1 MQTLEA
7 ELKTAQKTKDTEI
20 QKVTNYYTAAL
31 DTVKMK
37 LEDEKINAVK
47 EVEMRSQMR
56 EEYFKN
62 QTAEFAFKEAQY
74 IKGEGIFFIIF
85 LTLFFS
91 FFLSIIFI
99 LRDRVLFCCDVSI
112 NACCFNLVS
121 LTYFSTQL

>member
-7 ELKTAQKTKDTEI
+7 ELKMAQKTKDTEI

-74 IKGEGIFFIIF
+74 IKGEGNLFIIHYSFYTIFFI
-85 LTLFFS
+85 
-91 FFLSIIFI
+91 LS
-99 LRDRVLFCCDVSI
+99 LY
-112 NACCFNLVS
+112 
-121 LTYFSTQL
+121 YFYIT

>member
-1 MQTLEA
+1 LQTLEA

-74 IKGEGIFFIIF
+74 IKGEGFFFFF
-85 LTLFFS
+85 LTLFF
-91 FFLSIIFI
+91 FI
-99 LRDRVLFCCDVSI
+99 LSLHYFYI
-112 NACCFNLVS
+112 N
-121 LTYFSTQL
+121 

>member
-7 ELKTAQKTKDTEI
+7 ELKTAQKTKDSEI

-62 QTAEFAFKEAQY
+62 QTAEFAFKEAQF
-74 IKGEGIFFIIF
+74 IKGEGIFFY
-85 LTLFFS
+85 
-91 FFLSIIFI
+91 
-99 LRDRVLFCCDVSI
+99 
-112 NACCFNLVS
+112 
-121 LTYFSTQL
+121 YFSYTFFFHSFSSLFLYYLTVFCFVVT

>member
-7 ELKTAQKTKDTEI
+7 ELKTAQKTKDAEI

-62 QTAEFAFKEAQY
+62 QTAEFALKEVQY
-74 IKGEGIFFIIF
+74 IKGKGNNFNIF

-91 FFLSIIFI
+91 FFFFKCF
-99 LRDRVLFCCDVSI
+99 LRNFVL
-112 NACCFNLVS
+112 L
-121 LTYFSTQL
+121 